1 MKKVFLS
8 AAVLIMS
15 IAVFSQQIT
24 KESLVINIEVPV
36 RVYKRN
42 TFVDNLTMDDF
53 EILEEGISQKIE
65 AVYLVKKKSIE
76 RKEEKI
82 EFSPEISRNFFLFF
96 EISEYTSKIGDAISY
111 FIHNKIIPGDNII
124 FVTPLKTYRMVDR
137 ALDFKSKRELVQ
149 DLKEILLR
157 DSLIGFSGYKSAI
170 RELMGLAKA
179 LSSED
184 ISQSGSSFG
193 QVDEFTSNQYKD
205 LPLDKKLMRYEDIL
219 NMIGNL
225 RRVDY
230 KRFLDFAEYL
240 KNLKGQ
246 KYVFIFYQR
255 EFIPQIE
262 PRVIDQ
268 FITVYQDSPNILR
281 SLSSLY
287 GFFRRDI
294 SFDLDLLKK
303 TYADSSVSVHFLF
316 VTTPPEHVP
325 GIYFHEQSEDIY
337 SIFREISR
345 ATGGYMESSANP
357 DTLFRR
363 SVEASEN
370 YYLLYYSPLNYKIS
384 DKFIKIKVRV
394 KNKDYRVIHRLGYFA
409 D

>member
-24 KESLVINIEVPV
+24 QESLVINIEVPV

-53 EILEEGISQKIE
+53 EILEEGIPQKIE

-76 RKEEKI
+76 RREEKR

-96 EISEYTSKIGDAISY
+96 EISEYTSKMGDAISY

-124 FVTPLKTYRMVDR
+124 FVTPLRTYRMVDR
-137 ALDFKSKRELVQ
+137 ALDFKSKRELAQ

-157 DSLIGFSGYKSAI
+157 DSLIGFSEYRSAVG
-170 RELMGLAKA
+170 ELMGLAKA
-179 LSSED
+179 LSSES
-184 ISQSGSSFG
+184 ISEGGSSFG
-193 QVDEFTSNQYKD
+193 PVDEFSSNQYKD
-205 LPLDKKLMRYEDIL
+205 LSIEKKLMRYQDIL
-219 NMIGNL
+219 NMIGSL
-225 RRVDY
+225 RRVDQ

-240 KNLKGQ
+240 KNLEGQ
-246 KYVFIFYQR
+246 KYVFMFYQR

-262 PRVIDQ
+262 PRIIDQ
-268 FITVYQDSPNILR
+268 FMTIYQDSPGILR

-287 GFFRRDI
+287 GFFRRET
-294 SFDLDLLKK
+294 SLDLDLLKK
-303 TYADSSVSVHFLF
+303 TYADSSVSIHFLF
-316 VTTPPEHVP
+316 ITTPPEHVP
-325 GIYFHEQSEDIY
+325 GVYFHEQSEDIY
-337 SIFREISR
+337 SAFREMSR

-357 DTLFRR
+357 DTLFKR

-370 YYLLYYSPLNYKIS
+370 YYLLYYSPLNYKIN
-384 DKFIKIKVRV
+384 DKFIEIKVRV

>member
-24 KESLVINIEVPV
+24 QESLVINIEVPV
-36 RVYKRN
+36 RVYKGN
-42 TFVDNLTMDDF
+42 TFVDNITIDDF
-53 EILEEGISQKIE
+53 EILEEGIPQKIE

-76 RKEEKI
+76 RKEEKR

-111 FIHNKIIPGDNII
+111 FIHNKVIPGDNII
-124 FVTPLKTYRMVDR
+124 FVTPLRTYRMVDR
-137 ALDFKSKRELVQ
+137 ALDFKSKRELAQ

-157 DSLIGFSGYKSAI
+157 DSLIGFSEYRSAVG
-170 RELMGLAKA
+170 ELMGLAKA
-179 LSSED
+179 LSSE
-184 ISQSGSSFG
+184 GNSFG
-193 QVDEFTSNQYKD
+193 QVDEFTTNQYKD
-205 LPLDKKLMRYEDIL
+205 LPLDKKLMRYENIL
-219 NMIGNL
+219 RMIGSL
-225 RRVDY
+225 RRIDY

-240 KNLKGQ
+240 KNLEGQ

-262 PRVIDQ
+262 PRIIDQ
-268 FITVYQDSPNILR
+268 FITVYQNTPNIVR

-287 GFFRRDI
+287 DFYRRDT

-303 TYADSSVSVHFLF
+303 IYADSSVSVHFLF
-316 VTTPPEHVP
+316 VTTPPEHIP

-337 SIFREISR
+337 STFREISR

-384 DKFIKIKVRV
+384 DKFIEIKVRV

>member
-1 MKKVFLS
+1 MKKVFLA

-24 KESLVINIEVPV
+24 QESLVINIEVPV

-53 EILEEGISQKIE
+53 EILEEGIPQKIE

-76 RKEEKI
+76 RREEKR

-96 EISEYTSKIGDAISY
+96 EISEYTSKMGDAISY

-124 FVTPLKTYRMVDR
+124 FVTPLRTYRMVDR
-137 ALDFKSKRELVQ
+137 ALDFKSKRELAQ

-157 DSLIGFSGYKSAI
+157 DSLIGFSEYRSAVG
-170 RELMGLAKA
+170 ELMGLAKA
-179 LSSED
+179 LSSE
-184 ISQSGSSFG
+184 GNSFG
-193 QVDEFTSNQYKD
+193 QVDEFTTNQYKD

-219 NMIGNL
+219 RMIESL
-225 RRVDY
+225 RRIDY

-240 KNLKGQ
+240 KNLEGQ

-262 PRVIDQ
+262 PRIIDQ
-268 FITVYQDSPNILR
+268 FITVYQNTPNIVR

-287 GFFRRDI
+287 DFYRRDT

-303 TYADSSVSVHFLF
+303 IYADSSVSVHFLF
-316 VTTPPEHVP
+316 VTTPPEHIP

-337 SIFREISR
+337 STFREISR

-384 DKFIKIKVRV
+384 GKFIEIKVRV

>member
-24 KESLVINIEVPV
+24 QESLVINIEVPV

-53 EILEEGISQKIE
+53 EILEEGIPQKIE

-76 RKEEKI
+76 RREEKR

-96 EISEYTSKIGDAISY
+96 EISEYTSKMGDAISY

-124 FVTPLKTYRMVDR
+124 FVTPLRTYRMVDR
-137 ALDFKSKRELVQ
+137 ALDFKSKRELAR

-157 DSLIGFSGYKSAI
+157 DSLIGFSEYRSAVG
-170 RELMGLAKA
+170 ELMGLAKA
-179 LSSED
+179 LSSES
-184 ISQSGSSFG
+184 ISEGGSSFG
-193 QVDEFTSNQYKD
+193 PVDEFISNQYKD
-205 LPLDKKLMRYEDIL
+205 LSIEKKLMRYQDIL
-219 NMIGNL
+219 RMIGSL
-225 RRVDY
+225 RRVDQ

-240 KNLKGQ
+240 ENLKGQ

-262 PRVIDQ
+262 PRIIDQ
-268 FITVYQDSPNILR
+268 FMNDYIDSPNIHR

-287 GFFRRDI
+287 DFYRRDT

-303 TYADSSVSVHFLF
+303 KYADSSVAVHFLF
-316 VTTPPEHVP
+316 ITSPSEHIP
-325 GIYFHEQSEDIY
+325 GIHFHEQSEDIY
-337 SIFREISR
+337 SAFREISR

-370 YYLLYYSPLNYKIS
+370 YYLLYYSPLN
-384 DKFIKIKVRV
+384 
-394 KNKDYRVIHRLGYFA
+394 
-409 D
+409 

>member
-15 IAVFSQQIT
+15 IVAFSQQIT

-36 RVYKRN
+36 RVYERN

-53 EILEEGISQKIE
+53 EILEEGIPQKIE

-111 FIHNKIIPGDNII
+111 FIHNKVIPGDNII
-124 FVTPLKTYRMVDR
+124 FVTPLRTYRMVDR
-137 ALDFKSKRELVQ
+137 ALDFKSKRELAQ

-157 DSLIGFSGYKSAI
+157 DSLIGFSEYRSAVG
-170 RELMGLAKA
+170 ELMGLAKA
-179 LSSED
+179 LSSE
-184 ISQSGSSFG
+184 GNSFG
-193 QVDEFTSNQYKD
+193 QVDEFTTNQYKD
-205 LPLDKKLMRYEDIL
+205 LPLDKKLMRYENIL
-219 NMIGNL
+219 RMIGSL
-225 RRVDY
+225 RRMDY

-240 KNLKGQ
+240 KNLEGQ

-262 PRVIDQ
+262 PRIIDQ
-268 FITVYQDSPNILR
+268 FITVYQNTPNIVR

-287 GFFRRDI
+287 DFYRRDT

-303 TYADSSVSVHFLF
+303 IYADSSVSVHFLF
-316 VTTPPEHVP
+316 VTTPPEHIP

-337 SIFREISR
+337 NTFREISR

-357 DTLFRR
+357 DTLFKR

-384 DKFIKIKVRV
+384 DKFIEIKVRV

>member
-15 IAVFSQQIT
+15 IVAFSQQIT

-36 RVYKRN
+36 RVYERN

-53 EILEEGISQKIE
+53 EILEEGIPQKIE

-111 FIHNKIIPGDNII
+111 FIHNKVIPGDNII
-124 FVTPLKTYRMVDR
+124 FVTPLRTYRMVDR
-137 ALDFKSKRELVQ
+137 ALDFKSKRELAQ

-157 DSLIGFSGYKSAI
+157 DSLIGFSEYRSAVG
-170 RELMGLAKA
+170 ELMGLAKA
-179 LSSED
+179 LSSE
-184 ISQSGSSFG
+184 GNSFG
-193 QVDEFTSNQYKD
+193 QVDEFTTNQYKD
-205 LPLDKKLMRYEDIL
+205 LPLDKKLMRYENIL
-219 NMIGNL
+219 RMIGSL
-225 RRVDY
+225 RRMDY

-240 KNLKGQ
+240 KNLEGQ

-262 PRVIDQ
+262 PRIIDQ
-268 FITVYQDSPNILR
+268 FITVYQNMPNIVR

-287 GFFRRDI
+287 DFYRRDT

-303 TYADSSVSVHFLF
+303 IYADSSVSVHFLF
-316 VTTPPEHVP
+316 VTTPPEHIP

-337 SIFREISR
+337 STFREISR

-357 DTLFRR
+357 DTLFKR

-384 DKFIKIKVRV
+384 GKFIEIKVRV

>member
-1 MKKVFLS
+1 MKKIFLS
-8 AAVLIMS
+8 AAILIMS

-24 KESLVINIEVPV
+24 QESLVINIEVPV
-36 RVYKRN
+36 RVYKGN
-42 TFVDNLTMDDF
+42 TFVDNLTMGDF
-53 EILEEGISQKIE
+53 EILEEGIPQKIE

-76 RKEEKI
+76 RKEEKR

-96 EISEYTSKIGDAISY
+96 EISEYTSKLGDAISY
-111 FIHNKIIPGDNII
+111 FVHNKIIPGDNII

-137 ALDFKSKRELVQ
+137 ALDFKSKEVLAQ
-149 DLKEILLR
+149 DLKEILYK
-157 DSLIGFSGYKSAI
+157 DSLIGFSEYRNAVG
-170 RELMGLAKA
+170 ELMGLAEA
-179 LSSED
+179 LSAE
-184 ISQSGSSFG
+184 GNAFG
-193 QVDEFTSNQYKD
+193 QVDEFTSPEYKD
-205 LPLDKKLMRYEDIL
+205 MPLEGKLMRYGDIL

-225 RRVDY
+225 RRVDQ

-240 KNLKGQ
+240 ENLEGQ

-255 EFIPQIE
+255 EFLPKIE
-262 PRVIDQ
+262 PRIIDQ
-268 FITVYQDSPNILR
+268 FMTVYQDSPGILR

-287 GFFRRDI
+287 DFFRRDT
-294 SFDLDLLKK
+294 SLDLDLLQK
-303 TYADSSVSVHFLF
+303 TYADSSISIHFLF
-316 VTTPPEHVP
+316 ITTPPEHIP

-337 SIFREISR
+337 AAFREISR

-357 DTLFRR
+357 DTLFRH

-384 DKFIKIKVRV
+384 EKFIEIKVRV

>member
-15 IAVFSQQIT
+15 IVAFSQQIT

-36 RVYKRN
+36 RVYERN

-53 EILEEGISQKIE
+53 EILEEGIPQKIE

-111 FIHNKIIPGDNII
+111 FIHNKVIPGDNII
-124 FVTPLKTYRMVDR
+124 FVTPLRTYRMVDR
-137 ALDFKSKRELVQ
+137 ALDFKSKRELAQ

-157 DSLIGFSGYKSAI
+157 DSLIGFSEYRSAVG
-170 RELMGLAKA
+170 ELMGLAKA
-179 LSSED
+179 LSSE
-184 ISQSGSSFG
+184 GNSFG
-193 QVDEFTSNQYKD
+193 QVDEFTTNQYED
-205 LPLDKKLMRYEDIL
+205 LPLDKKLMRYENIL
-219 NMIGNL
+219 RMIGSL
-225 RRVDY
+225 RRMDY

-240 KNLKGQ
+240 KNLEGQ

-262 PRVIDQ
+262 PRIIDQ
-268 FITVYQDSPNILR
+268 FITVYQNTPNIVR

-287 GFFRRDI
+287 DFYRRDT

-303 TYADSSVSVHFLF
+303 IYADSSVSVHFLF
-316 VTTPPEHVP
+316 VTTPPEHIP

-337 SIFREISR
+337 NTFREISR

-357 DTLFRR
+357 DTLFKR

-384 DKFIKIKVRV
+384 DKFIEIKVRV

>member
-24 KESLVINIEVPV
+24 QESLVINIEVPV
-36 RVYKRN
+36 RVYERN

-53 EILEEGISQKIE
+53 EILEEGIPQKIE

-76 RKEEKI
+76 RREEKR

-96 EISEYTSKIGDAISY
+96 EISEYTSKMGDAISY

-124 FVTPLKTYRMVDR
+124 FVTPLRTYRMVDR
-137 ALDFKSKRELVQ
+137 ALDFKSKRELAR

-157 DSLIGFSGYKSAI
+157 DSLIGFSEYRSAVG
-170 RELMGLAKA
+170 ELMGLAKA
-179 LSSED
+179 LSSE
-184 ISQSGSSFG
+184 GNSFG
-193 QVDEFTSNQYKD
+193 QVDEFTTNHYKD

-219 NMIGNL
+219 RMIGSL
-225 RRVDY
+225 RRIDY

-240 KNLKGQ
+240 KNLEGQ

-262 PRVIDQ
+262 PRIIDQ
-268 FITVYQDSPNILR
+268 FITVYQDSPNIVR

-287 GFFRRDI
+287 DFYRRDT

-316 VTTPPEHVP
+316 VTTPPEHIP

-337 SIFREISR
+337 STFREISR

-384 DKFIKIKVRV
+384 GKFIEIKVRV

>member
-24 KESLVINIEVPV
+24 QESLVINIEVPV
-36 RVYKRN
+36 RVYKGN
-42 TFVDNLTMDDF
+42 TFVDNITIDDF
-53 EILEEGISQKIE
+53 EILEEGIPQKIE

-76 RKEEKI
+76 RKEEKR

-111 FIHNKIIPGDNII
+111 FIHNKVIPGDNII
-124 FVTPLKTYRMVDR
+124 FVTPLRTYRMVDR
-137 ALDFKSKRELVQ
+137 ALDFKSKRELAQ

-157 DSLIGFSGYKSAI
+157 DSLIGFSEYRSAVG
-170 RELMGLAKA
+170 ELMGLAKA
-179 LSSED
+179 LSSE
-184 ISQSGSSFG
+184 GNSFG
-193 QVDEFTSNQYKD
+193 QVDEFTTNQYKD

-219 NMIGNL
+219 RMIGSL
-225 RRVDY
+225 RRIDY

-262 PRVIDQ
+262 PRIIDQ
-268 FITVYQDSPNILR
+268 FITVYQNTPNIVR

-287 GFFRRDI
+287 DFYRRDT

-303 TYADSSVSVHFLF
+303 IYADSSVSVHFLF
-316 VTTPPEHVP
+316 VTTPPEHIP

-337 SIFREISR
+337 STFREISR

-357 DTLFRR
+357 DTLFKR

-384 DKFIKIKVRV
+384 DKFIEIKVRV

>member
-15 IAVFSQQIT
+15 IVAFSQQIT

-36 RVYKRN
+36 RVYERN

-53 EILEEGISQKIE
+53 EILEEGIPQKIE

-111 FIHNKIIPGDNII
+111 FIHNKVIPGDNII
-124 FVTPLKTYRMVDR
+124 FVTPLRTYRMVDR
-137 ALDFKSKRELVQ
+137 ALDFKSKRELAQ

-157 DSLIGFSGYKSAI
+157 DSLIGFSEYRSAV

-179 LSSED
+179 LSSE
-184 ISQSGSSFG
+184 GNSFG
-193 QVDEFTSNQYKD
+193 QVDEFTTNQYKD
-205 LPLDKKLMRYEDIL
+205 LPLDKKLMRYENIL
-219 NMIGNL
+219 RMIGSL
-225 RRVDY
+225 RRMDY

-240 KNLKGQ
+240 KNLEGQ

-262 PRVIDQ
+262 PRIIDQ
-268 FITVYQDSPNILR
+268 FITVYQNTPNIVR

-287 GFFRRDI
+287 DFYRRDT

-303 TYADSSVSVHFLF
+303 IYADSSVSVHFLF
-316 VTTPPEHVP
+316 VTTPPEHIP

-337 SIFREISR
+337 STFREISR

-357 DTLFRR
+357 DYLFRR

-384 DKFIKIKVRV
+384 GKFIEIKVRV

>member
-8 AAVLIMS
+8 AAILIMS

-24 KESLVINIEVPV
+24 QESLVINIEVPV

-53 EILEEGISQKIE
+53 EILEEGIPQKIE

-76 RKEEKI
+76 RREEKI

-96 EISEYTSKIGDAISY
+96 EISEYTSKMGDAISD

-124 FVTPLKTYRMVDR
+124 FVTPLRTYRMVDR
-137 ALDFKSKRELVQ
+137 ALDFKSKRELAR

-157 DSLIGFSGYKSAI
+157 DSLIGFSEYRSAVG
-170 RELMGLAKA
+170 ELMGLAKA
-179 LSSED
+179 LSSE
-184 ISQSGSSFG
+184 GNSFG
-193 QVDEFTSNQYKD
+193 QVDEFTTNHYKD

-219 NMIGNL
+219 KMIGSL
-225 RRVDY
+225 RRIDH

-240 KNLKGQ
+240 KNLEGQ

-262 PRVIDQ
+262 PRIIDQ
-268 FITVYQDSPNILR
+268 FITVYQDSPNIVR

-287 GFFRRDI
+287 DFYRRGT

-303 TYADSSVSVHFLF
+303 TYADSSVAVHFLF

-337 SIFREISR
+337 STFREISR

-357 DTLFRR
+357 DTLFKR

-384 DKFIKIKVRV
+384 DKFIEIKVRV

>member
-24 KESLVINIEVPV
+24 QESLVINIEVPV

-53 EILEEGISQKIE
+53 EILEEGIPQKIE

-76 RKEEKI
+76 RREEKR

-96 EISEYTSKIGDAISY
+96 EISEYTSKMGDAISY
-111 FIHNKIIPGDNII
+111 FIHNNIIPGDNII
-124 FVTPLKTYRMVDR
+124 FVTPMRTYRMVDR
-137 ALDFKSKRELVQ
+137 ALDFKSKRELAQ

-157 DSLIGFSGYKSAI
+157 DSLIGFSEYRSAVG
-170 RELMGLAKA
+170 ELMGLAKA
-179 LSSED
+179 LSSE
-184 ISQSGSSFG
+184 GNSFG
-193 QVDEFTSNQYKD
+193 QVDEFTTNQYKD

-219 NMIGNL
+219 RMIGSL
-225 RRVDY
+225 RRMDY

-240 KNLKGQ
+240 KNLEGQ

-262 PRVIDQ
+262 PRIIDQ
-268 FITVYQDSPNILR
+268 FITVYQDSPNIVR

-287 GFFRRDI
+287 GFYRRDI

-303 TYADSSVSVHFLF
+303 IYADSSVSVHFLF
-316 VTTPPEHVP
+316 VTTPPEHIP

-337 SIFREISR
+337 STFREISR

-384 DKFIKIKVRV
+384 DKFIEIKVRV

>member
-15 IAVFSQQIT
+15 IVAFSQQIT

-36 RVYKRN
+36 RVYERN

-53 EILEEGISQKIE
+53 EILEEGIPQKIE

-111 FIHNKIIPGDNII
+111 FIHNKVIPGDNII
-124 FVTPLKTYRMVDR
+124 FVTPLRTYRMVDR
-137 ALDFKSKRELVQ
+137 ALDFKSKRELAQ

-157 DSLIGFSGYKSAI
+157 DSLIGFSEYRSAV

-179 LSSED
+179 LSSE
-184 ISQSGSSFG
+184 GNSFG
-193 QVDEFTSNQYKD
+193 QVDEFTTNQYKD
-205 LPLDKKLMRYEDIL
+205 LPLDKKLMRYENIL
-219 NMIGNL
+219 RMIGSL
-225 RRVDY
+225 RRMDY

-240 KNLKGQ
+240 KNLEGQ

-262 PRVIDQ
+262 PRIIDQ
-268 FITVYQDSPNILR
+268 FITVYQNMPNIVR

-287 GFFRRDI
+287 DFYRRDT

-303 TYADSSVSVHFLF
+303 IYADSSVSVHFLF
-316 VTTPPEHVP
+316 VTTPPEHIP

-337 SIFREISR
+337 STFREISR

-357 DTLFRR
+357 DTLFKR

-384 DKFIKIKVRV
+384 DKFIEIKVRV

>member
-36 RVYKRN
+36 RVYERN

-53 EILEEGISQKIE
+53 EILEEGIPQKIE

-76 RKEEKI
+76 RKEEKR

-111 FIHNKIIPGDNII
+111 FIHNKVIPGDNII
-124 FVTPLKTYRMVDR
+124 FVTPLRTYRMVDR
-137 ALDFKSKRELVQ
+137 ALDFKSKRELAR

-157 DSLIGFSGYKSAI
+157 DSLIGFSEYRSAVG
-170 RELMGLAKA
+170 ELMGLAKA
-179 LSSED
+179 LSSE
-184 ISQSGSSFG
+184 GNSFG
-193 QVDEFTSNQYKD
+193 QVDEFTTNQYKD
-205 LPLDKKLMRYEDIL
+205 LPLDKKLMRYENIL
-219 NMIGNL
+219 RMIGSL
-225 RRVDY
+225 RRMDY

-240 KNLKGQ
+240 KNLEGQ

-262 PRVIDQ
+262 PRIIDQ
-268 FITVYQDSPNILR
+268 FITVYQNTPNIVR

-287 GFFRRDI
+287 DFYRRDT

-303 TYADSSVSVHFLF
+303 IYADSSVSVHFLF
-316 VTTPPEHVP
+316 VTTPPEHIP

-337 SIFREISR
+337 STFREISR

-357 DTLFRR
+357 DTLFKR

-384 DKFIKIKVRV
+384 GKFIEIKVRV

>member
-15 IAVFSQQIT
+15 IVAFSQQIT

-36 RVYKRN
+36 RVYERN

-53 EILEEGISQKIE
+53 EILEEGIPQKIE

-111 FIHNKIIPGDNII
+111 FIHNKVIPGDNII
-124 FVTPLKTYRMVDR
+124 FVTPLRTYRMVDR
-137 ALDFKSKRELVQ
+137 ALDFKSKRELAQ

-157 DSLIGFSGYKSAI
+157 DSLIGFSEYRSAV

-179 LSSED
+179 LSSE
-184 ISQSGSSFG
+184 GNSFG
-193 QVDEFTSNQYKD
+193 QVDEFTTNQYED
-205 LPLDKKLMRYEDIL
+205 LPLDKKLMRYENIL
-219 NMIGNL
+219 RMIGSL
-225 RRVDY
+225 RRMDY

-240 KNLKGQ
+240 KNLEGQ

-262 PRVIDQ
+262 PRIIDQ
-268 FITVYQDSPNILR
+268 FITVYQNTPNIVR

-287 GFFRRDI
+287 DFYRRDT

-303 TYADSSVSVHFLF
+303 IYADSSVSVHFLF
-316 VTTPPEHVP
+316 VTTPPEHIP

-337 SIFREISR
+337 NTFREISR

-357 DTLFRR
+357 DTLFKR

-384 DKFIKIKVRV
+384 DKFIEIKVRV

>member
-8 AAVLIMS
+8 AAVLILS
-15 IAVFSQQIT
+15 IAAFSQQIT
-24 KESLVINIEVPV
+24 QDSLVINIEVPV
-36 RVYKRN
+36 RVYKGN
-42 TFVDNLTMDDF
+42 TFVDNITIDDF
-53 EILEEGISQKIE
+53 EILEEGIPQKIE

-76 RKEEKI
+76 RKEEKR

-96 EISEYTSKIGDAISY
+96 EISEYTSKMGDAISY

-124 FVTPLKTYRMVDR
+124 FVTPLRTYRMVDR
-137 ALDFKSKRELVQ
+137 ALDFKSKRELAQ

-157 DSLIGFSGYKSAI
+157 DSLIGFSEYRSAV

-179 LSSED
+179 LSSE
-184 ISQSGSSFG
+184 GNSFG
-193 QVDEFTSNQYKD
+193 QVDEFTTNQYKD

-219 NMIGNL
+219 RMIGSL
-225 RRVDY
+225 RRIDY

-240 KNLKGQ
+240 KNLEGQ

-262 PRVIDQ
+262 PRIIDQ
-268 FITVYQDSPNILR
+268 FITVYQNRPNIVR

-287 GFFRRDI
+287 DFYRRDT
-294 SFDLDLLKK
+294 SFDLDHLKK
-303 TYADSSVSVHFLF
+303 IYADSSVSVHFLF
-316 VTTPPEHVP
+316 VTTPPEHIP

-337 SIFREISR
+337 STFREISR

-357 DTLFRR
+357 DTLFKR

-384 DKFIKIKVRV
+384 DKFIEIKVRV

>member
-15 IAVFSQQIT
+15 IVAFSQQIT

-36 RVYKRN
+36 RVYERN

-53 EILEEGISQKIE
+53 EILEEGIPQKIE

-96 EISEYTSKIGDAISY
+96 EISEYTSKMGDAISY
-111 FIHNKIIPGDNII
+111 FIHNKVIPGDNII
-124 FVTPLKTYRMVDR
+124 FVTPLRTYRMVDR
-137 ALDFKSKRELVQ
+137 ALDFKSKRELAQ

-157 DSLIGFSGYKSAI
+157 DSLIGFSEYRSAVG
-170 RELMGLAKA
+170 ELMGLAKA
-179 LSSED
+179 LSSE
-184 ISQSGSSFG
+184 GNSFG
-193 QVDEFTSNQYKD
+193 QVDEFTTNQYKD
-205 LPLDKKLMRYEDIL
+205 LPLDKKLMRYENIL
-219 NMIGNL
+219 RMIGSL
-225 RRVDY
+225 RRMDY

-240 KNLKGQ
+240 KNLEGQ

-262 PRVIDQ
+262 PRIIDQ
-268 FITVYQDSPNILR
+268 FITVYQNTPNIVR

-287 GFFRRDI
+287 DFYRRDT

-303 TYADSSVSVHFLF
+303 IYADSSVSVHFLF
-316 VTTPPEHVP
+316 VTTPPEHIP

-337 SIFREISR
+337 STFREISR

-357 DTLFRR
+357 DTLFKR

-384 DKFIKIKVRV
+384 DKFIEIKVRV